1 MTFDSWNSSK
11 EDDMPANDV
20 REENLQGELN
30 ALGENLQRAIRNVWQ
45 SDERK
50 QLQADVEG
58 GLEAALRHLRGEL
71 KEFQDSATGERL
83 KADLQSVEND
93 LRSGETATMM
103 RQEILRVLQ
112 RLNAELE
119 QATRPAAGGHGP
131 SDKEPG
137 G

>member
-1 MTFDSWNSSK
+1 
-11 EDDMPANDV
+11 MPANDV

-30 ALGENLQRAIRNVWQ
+30 ALGENLQRAIRTVWQ

-50 QLQADVEG
+50 KLQADVEG
-58 GLEAALRHLRGEL
+58 GLEAALQHLRGEL
-71 KEFQDSATGERL
+71 KEFQDSETGERL

-119 QATRPAAGGHGP
+119 QATRPVTGGSGP

>member
-1 MTFDSWNSSK
+1 
-11 EDDMPANDV
+11 MPSDDV
-20 REENLQGELN
+20 REDNLQAELN

-58 GLEAALRHLRGEL
+58 GLEAALEHLRGEL
-71 KEFQDSATGERL
+71 KEFQGSETGERL
-83 KADLQSVEND
+83 KADLQSVENE
-93 LRSGETATMM
+93 LRSGETATLM

-119 QATRPAAGGHGP
+119 RATRPATDGSGP
-131 SDKEPG
+131 ADKEPG

>member
-1 MTFDSWNSSK
+1 
-11 EDDMPANDV
+11 MPADDV

-58 GLEAALRHLRGEL
+58 GLEAALQHLRGEL
-71 KEFQDSATGERL
+71 KEFQDSETGERL

-119 QATRPAAGGHGP
+119 QATRPAAGGSGP

>member
-1 MTFDSWNSSK
+1 
-11 EDDMPANDV
+11 MPSDDV
-20 REENLQGELN
+20 REEGLQAELN

-58 GLEAALRHLRGEL
+58 GLESALQHLRGEL
-71 KEFQDSATGERL
+71 QEFQDSETAERL
-83 KADLQSVEND
+83 KADLQSVETD
-93 LRSGETATMM
+93 LRSGETATLM
-103 RQEILRVLQ
+103 RREILSVLQ

-119 QATRPAAGGHGP
+119 QATRPAAGGSGP
-131 SDKEPG
+131 SDKQPG

>member
-1 MTFDSWNSSK
+1 
-11 EDDMPANDV
+11 MPADDV

-50 QLQADVEG
+50 KLQADVEG
-58 GLEAALRHLRGEL
+58 GLEAALQHLRGEL
-71 KEFQDSATGERL
+71 KEFQDSETGERL

-119 QATRPAAGGHGP
+119 QATRPAAGGSGP

>member
-1 MTFDSWNSSK
+1 MTFDSWSSSK
-11 EDDMPANDV
+11 EDDMPADDV

-50 QLQADVEG
+50 KLQADVEG
-58 GLEAALRHLRGEL
+58 GLEAALQHLRGEL
-71 KEFQDSATGERL
+71 KEFQDSETGERL

-119 QATRPAAGGHGP
+119 QATRPAAGGSGP

>member
-1 MTFDSWNSSK
+1 
-11 EDDMPANDV
+11 MPSDDV
-20 REENLQGELN
+20 REEGLQAELN

-58 GLEAALRHLRGEL
+58 GLESALQHLRGEL
-71 KEFQDSATGERL
+71 QEFQDSETAERL

-93 LRSGETATMM
+93 LRSGETATLM
-103 RQEILRVLQ
+103 RREILSVLQ

-119 QATRPAAGGHGP
+119 QATRPAAGGSGP
-131 SDKEPG
+131 ADKQPG

>member
-1 MTFDSWNSSK
+1 
-11 EDDMPANDV
+11 MPSNDV

-50 QLQADVEG
+50 QLQADIEG
-58 GLEAALRHLRGEL
+58 GLEAALQHLRGEL
-71 KEFQDSATGERL
+71 REFQDSETGERL

-112 RLNAELE
+112 RLNTELE
-119 QATRPAAGGHGP
+119 QATRPAAGGSGP

>member
-1 MTFDSWNSSK
+1 
-11 EDDMPANDV
+11 MPSDDV
-20 REENLQGELN
+20 REEGLQAELN

-58 GLEAALRHLRGEL
+58 GLESALQHLRGEL
-71 KEFQDSATGERL
+71 QEFQDSETAERL

-93 LRSGETATMM
+93 LRSGETATLM
-103 RQEILRVLQ
+103 RREILSVLQ

-119 QATRPAAGGHGP
+119 QATRPAAGGSGP
-131 SDKEPG
+131 SDKQPG